1 MNSPISHGL
10 EIGRRAL
17 RAQQAALSA
26 TSQNIANANTPGF
39 SRRQANLES
48 AASGVPGGIGS
59 GVDVASIVRKRSRFL
74 DAQVRVEQQ
83 VLGRWEALEEAMGS
97 VEVVFN
103 DLAGAGSSEAGTVF
117 NETSGVGLSG
127 SLSRFWNAWQDLA
140 NVPESG
146 AARAVIRQ
154 EAVFLANILHQYNTQ
169 LRDTQVELDRSLMDE
184 VDQINGIIDQLAAIN
199 TEIPSSK
206 FEGGN
211 AAELEDRRDQLIE
224 QLSRKVDISVVERD
238 NGQVSVMLS
247 GHNLVEIDRAVHLRM
262 RHFSQNGLSAA
273 RVFFADDGSPA
284 AVREGRLQGLM
295 EARDEVIPD
304 LIVRLDQLAKGM
316 VEEVN
321 LVHRGGFGAD
331 GSSRV
336 DFFDAR
342 KTSAG
347 DIAVDESILQDLDNI
362 AASADGNMGDNGTA
376 LAISA
381 LRDKRML
388 DGNSTTAESFY
399 NELLGEVGARSKEAQ
414 TMAENHRLFDSQL
427 ENRRQSVQGVSLNEE
442 ATQLILFQRAYQ
454 AAART
459 VSIVDNLLEVTINL

>member
-17 RAQQAALSA
+17 QAQQAALNA

-48 AASGVPGGIGS
+48 AVSGIPGGIGS

-154 EAVFLANILHQYNTQ
+154 EAIFLTNILHQYNTQ
-169 LRDTQVELDRSLMDE
+169 LRDTQEELDNSLVDE
-184 VDQINGIIDQLAAIN
+184 VDQINGILEQLAAIN
-199 TEIPSSK
+199 KQIPRSN
-206 FEGGN
+206 FEGGS

-224 QLSRKVDISVVERD
+224 QLSRKVDIAVVERE

-247 GHNLVEIDRAVHLRM
+247 GHNLVEVDRAIYLQVRHLN
-262 RHFSQNGLSAA
+262 QNELSAA
-273 RVFFADDGSPA
+273 RVFFTDDGSPV

-304 LIVRLDQLAKGM
+304 LIVRLNQLAKGM

-321 LVHRGGFGAD
+321 LVHQGGFGAD
-331 GSSRV
+331 GSTMV
-336 DFFDAR
+336 DFFDAG
-342 KTSAG
+342 KTRAG
-347 DIAVDESILQDLDNI
+347 DIAVDGAILQDLDNI
-362 AASADGNMGDNGTA
+362 AASSDGNRGDNAKA
-376 LAISA
+376 LEISA
-381 LRDKRML
+381 LRNKQIL
-388 DGNSTTAESFY
+388 DGNSATVESFY
-399 NELLGEVGARSKEAQ
+399 HELLGDVGARSKKAQ
-414 TMAENHRLFDSQL
+414 TMAENHRLFNVQL

-442 ATQLILFQRAYQ
+442 ATQLVLFQRAYQ